1 MKQQVFQL
9 VGAVLLGGAVVW
21 VITRKDAP
29 AIPLN
34 SVSGPAATQQASQAG
49 PANGSSA
56 PSVHRTQAAGPAAR
70 NGEQEKL
77 MEQDFQDESP

>member
-34 SVSGPAATQQASQAG
+34 LVSGPAATQQASQAG
-49 PANGSSA
+49 PPPGSPA
-56 PSVHRTQAAGPAAR
+56 PSSLRSRTAGPAAR